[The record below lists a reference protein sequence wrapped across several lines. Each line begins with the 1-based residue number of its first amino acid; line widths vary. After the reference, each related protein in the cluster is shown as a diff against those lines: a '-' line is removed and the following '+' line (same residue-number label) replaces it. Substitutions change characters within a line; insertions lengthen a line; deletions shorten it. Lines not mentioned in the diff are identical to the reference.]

1 MFRYFLISVISAVV
15 VLIIIALL
23 ILLIHYLLEKDIRK
37 LQMQLI
43 KDRMNKDKLLYTC
56 DKDAINDED
65 LKRFREMAD
74 QIYVLSE
81 ESDHVKIEEVV
92 E

>member
-23 ILLIHYLLEKDIRK
+23 ILLIHYLLEKDIRN

-43 KDRMNKDKLLYTC
+43 KDRMNNDKLLYSC

-65 LKRFREMAD
+65 LKRFREMAN
-74 QIYVLSE
+74 QIYAFSE

-92 E
+92 K